1 MTTINR
7 ATASRMRIMGSWN
20 VALNSA
26 QKVVGSDSGMALL
39 PYFSRERAASRSD
52 RPVNCV
58 MVSSLFSAVGL
69 IGSRKIQKGL
79 PRRSRQPQSFSS

>member
-58 MVSSLFSAVGL
+58 MVSSLSCKLRICEKFRKGCRK
-69 IGSRKIQKGL
+69 IHGSRSL
-79 PRRSRQPQSFSS
+79 